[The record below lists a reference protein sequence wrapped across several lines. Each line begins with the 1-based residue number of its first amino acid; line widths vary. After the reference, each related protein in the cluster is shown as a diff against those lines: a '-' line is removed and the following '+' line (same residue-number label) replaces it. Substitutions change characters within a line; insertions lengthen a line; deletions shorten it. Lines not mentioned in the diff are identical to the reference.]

1 MRGALLLSA
10 VAVSLGVAAS
20 TTPAEAAR
28 RAHARTPVLVELFT
42 AQGCASCPEA
52 DAKLGQL
59 SDRKGVLALTFPVD
73 YWDYLGWRDTLAK
86 PEFTERQRA
95 YVARLK
101 VREIYT
107 PEIVVDGRDEA
118 PGLDQD
124 RIDALIKGA
133 PDSRQDDPS
142 VKLLHGATRVQ
153 VRPTRSGRSADVW
166 LVRYDPQQQDVRV
179 KSGDNK
185 GKTVSQRNVVRE
197 LVKLGRVSNRA
208 HTFTLPKPGASGLK
222 TVVLMQGVR
231 GGPVLGLAEA
241 N

>member
-10 VAVSLGVAAS
+10 VAVGLGVTAIS
-20 TTPAEAAR
+20 TPATAAR
-28 RAHARTPVLVELFT
+28 RSHARPPVVVELFT
-42 AQGCASCPEA
+42 AQGCASCPQA
-52 DAKLGQL
+52 DLNLGQL
-59 SDRKGVLALTFPVD
+59 SERKGVLALTFPVD

-95 YVARLK
+95 YVSRLK

-124 RIDALIKGA
+124 RIDSLIKGA
-133 PDSRQDDPS
+133 PESRKDDPA
-142 VKLLHGATRVQ
+142 VRLLHGGMRVE
-153 VRPTRSGRSADVW
+153 VKPTRSGRSADVW

-185 GKTVSQRNVVRE
+185 GQLVSQRNVVRE

-208 HTFTLPKPGASGLK
+208 VTFTLPKRGGDGLK
-222 TVVLMQGVR
+222 TVVLVQGVR
-231 GGPVLGLAEA
+231 GGPILGLAQA

>member
-10 VAVSLGVAAS
+10 VAVSLGVAAIS
-20 TTPAEAAR
+20 TPAMAAR
-28 RAHARTPVLVELFT
+28 RSHARAPVVVELFT
-42 AQGCASCPEA
+42 AQGCASCPQA
-52 DAKLGQL
+52 DLNLNQL
-59 SDRKGVLALTFPVD
+59 VDRKGVLALTFPVD

-107 PEIVVDGRDEA
+107 PEIVVDGREEA
-118 PGLDQD
+118 AGLDQD
-124 RIDALIKGA
+124 RVDALIKGA
-133 PDSRQDDPS
+133 PDSRQDDPA
-142 VKLLHGATRVQ
+142 VKLSHGGMRVE
-153 VRPTRSGRSADVW
+153 VKATRSGRSADVW

-185 GKTVSQRNVVRE
+185 GKLVSQRNVVRE

-208 HTFTLPKPGASGLK
+208 HTFPLPKRSADGLK
-222 TVVLMQGVR
+222 TVVLVQGVR
-231 GGPVLGLAEA
+231 GGPILGLAQA
-241 N
+241 D

>member
-10 VAVSLGVAAS
+10 VAVSLGVAAIS
-20 TTPAEAAR
+20 TPASAAR
-28 RAHARTPVLVELFT
+28 VHARPPVVVELFT

-52 DAKLGQL
+52 DLKLSQL
-59 SDRKGVLALTFPVD
+59 SERKGVLALTFPVD

-124 RIDALIKGA
+124 RIDTLIKGA
-133 PDSRQDDPS
+133 PDGGQDDPA
-142 VKLLHGATRVQ
+142 VRLLHGGMRVQ
-153 VRPTRSGRSADVW
+153 VKPTRSGRSADVW
-166 LVRYDPQQQDVRV
+166 LVRYDPQQQDVKV

-197 LVKLGRVSNRA
+197 LVKLGRVSGRG
-208 HTFTLPKPGASGLK
+208 HTFTLPKPAAAGLK
-222 TVVLMQGVR
+222 TVVLVQGVR
-231 GGPVLGLAEA
+231 GGPILGVAQA

>member
-28 RAHARTPVLVELFT
+28 RPHARTPVLVELFT
-42 AQGCASCPEA
+42 AQGCASCPQA
-52 DAKLGQL
+52 DLNLGQL
-59 SDRKGVLALTFPVD
+59 VDRKGVLALTFPVD

-124 RIDALIKGA
+124 RIDSLIKGA
-133 PDSRQDDPS
+133 PDSRQDDPA
-142 VKLLHGATRVQ
+142 VKLLHGGMRVE
-153 VRPTRSGRSADVW
+153 VKATRSGRSADVW

-208 HTFTLPKPGASGLK
+208 HTFALPKASGTGLK
-222 TVVLMQGVR
+222 TVVLVQGVR
-231 GGPVLGLAEA
+231 GGPILGLAQTD
-241 N
+241 